1 MPDLALSH
9 VIVLLLNGV
18 AFGVVLFLLAAGLS
32 LTLGLMKILNMA
44 HGALYMVGAYV
55 GWSLVVEYRLNFWL
69 AAFLAALA
77 AGVVGLGMERFL
89 RPLHQHLNDQVL
101 LTLGFVYIL
110 TNLCQWIWGP
120 LARIP
125 FTAPDLAGS
134 ISIAG
139 WAYPRY
145 RVGVIILG
153 LILAGVLWWFQE
165 KTRVG
170 AIIRAGIDD
179 KEMATG
185 VGLHVE
191 RVNTLVFLAG
201 SCVAGLSGVVGA
213 QLFGVN
219 LDLGFDILLF
229 AVVVI
234 IVGGLGSIQGAL
246 IGGILIGVIDS
257 LGKVL
262 LPDATMFLIYLVMIV
277 VLLIKPSGLLGRS
290 I

>member
-1 MPDLALSH
+1 MPDLAISQI
-9 VIVLLLNGV
+9 VILLLNGV

-55 GWSLVVEYRLNFWL
+55 GWSLVVQYRLNFWL
-69 AAFLAALA
+69 AALVAALS
-77 AGVVGLGMERFL
+77 AGVVGVAMHRFL
-89 RPLHQHLNDQVL
+89 RPLHEHLNDQVL

-120 LARIP
+120 LARVP

-134 ISIAG
+134 VAIAG

-145 RVGVIILG
+145 RVGVIVLG
-153 LILAGVLWWFQE
+153 LLLAGALWWLQE
-165 KTRVG
+165 KTRAG

-179 KEMATG
+179 KEMAA
-185 VGLHVE
+185 GLGLDVE
-191 RVNTLVFLAG
+191 RMNTLVFLAG
-201 SCVAGLSGVVGA
+201 SCVAGLSGVLGA

-219 LDLGFDILLF
+219 LDLGFDILLL

-246 IGGILIGVIDS
+246 LGGILIGSIDS

-262 LPDATMFLIYLVMIV
+262 LPDATMFLIYLVMIF

-290 I
+290 T